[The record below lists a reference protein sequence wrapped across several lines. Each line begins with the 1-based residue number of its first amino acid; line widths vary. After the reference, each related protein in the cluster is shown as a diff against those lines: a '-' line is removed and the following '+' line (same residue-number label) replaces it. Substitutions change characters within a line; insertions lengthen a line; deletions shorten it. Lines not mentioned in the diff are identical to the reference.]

1 MWRDHPI
8 IQRNKPTERV
18 GRGEGMWVCVKGGGG
33 DQNLKKG
40 DRQYRRGVDK
50 IGGFETL
57 YQLCPVFTKNI
68 SSTLGTMFHCT
79 ESIETNLKSLRS
91 WQQLF
96 EKLWNQLSLCKCD
109 LGFKWFLGNIL
120 RMVECEYLLVFWYIF
135 ILFFFYIPYL
145 SLVQHPAHS
154 L

>member
-1 MWRDHPI
+1 MTRSPNHSEK
-8 IQRNKPTERV
+8 QANRKSREGRECV
-18 GRGEGMWVCVKGGGG
+18 GVCEGGD

-40 DRQYRRGVDK
+40 DRHYRRGLNK
-50 IGGFETL
+50 IGGFEAL
-57 YQLCPVFTKNI
+57 YQLCLVFTKNI

-120 RMVECEYLLVFWYIF
+120 RMVECEYLLAFWYIF